1 LTILKVGLADDK
13 GSFGIHSPSTAGIYR
28 IVNNV
33 FSRLQNLSAKVIVLE
48 QRVPS
53 TKGARIRSSGDE
65 SIISRSSV
73 TPTTP
78 VTKIGR
84 LARSSPRSP
93 GIRTP
98 GMNSSSN
105 MQESPL
111 RKTMLDEK
119 LDPWEM
125 EEVIQEFNKK
135 DQFRKKIGAIL
146 KERRPLLTEASSM

>member
-1 LTILKVGLADDK
+1 
-13 GSFGIHSPSTAGIYR
+13 
-28 IVNNV
+28 
-33 FSRLQNLSAKVIVLE
+33 
-48 QRVPS
+48 
-53 TKGARIRSSGDE
+53 
-65 SIISRSSV
+65 
-73 TPTTP
+73 
-78 VTKIGR
+78 
-84 LARSSPRSP
+84 
-93 GIRTP
+93 
-98 GMNSSSN
+98 MNSSSN